1 MNNQLEGYAMHWPK
15 WNLTARFLRRMSL
28 GLVAVAGLLWFVA
41 RIESINSQ
49 RGIETRRATGLSAI
63 PGTRFFNASMQAKGA
78 FSQVGLAQSTVLP
91 EGTRIART
99 ASLRVYVRNF
109 PEARESVDQI
119 VKARGGF
126 AASMTIS
133 SPKDSSRSL
142 SADFA
147 IPNAQ
152 YDAALQE
159 FRSLGRVEEEH
170 QGSEDVTAQSEDLDI
185 RLKNTQETETRLTNI
200 LRVGTGKV
208 SDVLEVE
215 NEITR
220 VREEIERMEAEQ
232 KRLNHR
238 VVFASINL
246 SLTEEFQAESGFRSS
261 QLGLRIRNALIDG
274 YRDAA
279 DGMLDVLE
287 IVLSLGPS
295 LFFWG
300 LILFW
305 PARWAWRRWQKSRDQ
320 SEARV

>member
-1 MNNQLEGYAMHWPK
+1 MSDQVEGYAMHWPK
-15 WNLTARFLRRMSL
+15 WSVTARFLRRMAF

-49 RGIETRRATGLSAI
+49 RGIESSRASGLSAI
-63 PGTRFFNASMQAKGA
+63 PATRFFNASMQSRSV
-78 FSQVGLAQSTVLP
+78 FSQAGVAQSEVLP
-91 EGTRIART
+91 EGTRMART
-99 ASLRVYVRNF
+99 ASLRVYVRNLSA
-109 PEARESVDQI
+109 ARESVDRI
-119 VKARGGF
+119 VRARGGF
-126 AASMTIS
+126 TASMTIS

-152 YDAALQE
+152 CDAALQE

-170 QGSEDVTAQSEDLDI
+170 QGSEEVTAQTEDLDI
-185 RLKNTQETETRLTNI
+185 RLKNARETETRLTNI
-200 LRVGTGKV
+200 LRVGTAKV

-220 VREEIERMEAEQ
+220 VREDIEREEAQQ
-232 KRLNHR
+232 KRLNNR

-246 SLTEEFQAESGFRSS
+246 NLTEEFQAEPRIQSS
-261 QLGLRIRNALIDG
+261 QLGLRMRNAFIDG

-279 DGMLDVLE
+279 DGVLDVLE
-287 IVLSLGPS
+287 IVLSSGPS
-295 LFFWG
+295 LILWS

-305 PARWAWRRWQKSRDQ
+305 PARWTWRRWQRFRTQ
-320 SEARV
+320 AETRA